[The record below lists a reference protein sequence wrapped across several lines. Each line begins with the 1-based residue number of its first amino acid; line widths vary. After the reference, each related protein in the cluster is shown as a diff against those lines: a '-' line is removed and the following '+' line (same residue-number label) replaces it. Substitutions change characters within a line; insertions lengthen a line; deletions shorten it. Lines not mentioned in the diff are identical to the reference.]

1 MMLNQGAPDLTESV
15 STPTLALSQL
25 QSWIL
30 SFIVFPAAHLV
41 ANTASPAAVF
51 VCRTNLILEVVGG
64 KEGGVYTFNLSPAFS
79 FLLADENTGQGVL
92 QSSLLYLT
100 G

>member
-1 MMLNQGAPDLTESV
+1 MILNQVAPDFTKSV
-15 STPTLALSQL
+15 SPLTLALSQL
-25 QSWIL
+25 QSWIV
-30 SFIVFPAAHLV
+30 SFIVFPAAPGSKH
-41 ANTASPAAVF
+41 SQSCCRVF

-64 KEGGVYTFNLSPAFS
+64 KEGGVYTFNRSPVFS
-79 FLLADENTGQGVL
+79 FLLADENTGQVVL